1 MRSPFGR
8 PRAIPLSST
17 IAIPTFSDAST
28 PTKSLRFYENIVKYN
43 RENIRYFLINHF
55 IIIIDVTSLIFTYGF
70 LNIIYRDYQPR
81 SKDAFDKINGDF
93 YRDKNI
99 IVHNFAF
106 YHSILTTSIP
116 LC

>member
-17 IAIPTFSDAST
+17 IAIPTFSDAS
-28 PTKSLRFYENIVKYN
+28 PPRKSIRFYESIVEYN
-43 RENIRYFLINHF
+43 RKSIRYFLINHF
-55 IIIIDVTSLIFTYGF
+55 IIIIDVTSLKFIYGF
-70 LNIIYRDYQPR
+70 LNVDYQPR
-81 SKDAFDKINGDF
+81 SKDVFDKINGDF

-99 IVHNFAF
+99 TVHNFAL
-106 YHSILTTSIP
+106 YQSILITSIP

>member
-17 IAIPTFSDAST
+17 IAIPTFSDASP
-28 PTKSLRFYENIVKYN
+28 PTKSLRFYENIVEYN
-43 RENIRYFLINHF
+43 RENIRYFLISHF
-55 IIIIDVTSLIFTYGF
+55 IIIIDVTSLKFTYGF

-99 IVHNFAF
+99 IVHNFAL
-106 YHSILTTSIP
+106 YHSILITSIP
-116 LC
+116 FR